1 MTDAIFDIRR
11 DQYATAL
18 RELLRHENDLTNHR
32 IMWLL
37 VGQGFIANAFV
48 ANNGSESMKFGLQVV
63 GILLTL
69 SAFVMLYKSYQARGY
84 IEFLGNMAKEGT
96 LSEECL
102 PLMGWPRIR
111 ISGWRRKIWACPWI
125 RQPDDVLE
133 PWSFLPVL
141 FIFMWMTGLIH
152 GRTRMG
158 TGTDV
163 LIAITLTVAI
173 LSVYCGVVVHYQVK
187 EEESTAEVA
196 RIAQSRLTGTNELR

>member
-1 MTDAIFDIRR
+1 MTDAIFDIRQ
-11 DQYATAL
+11 DQYAAAL

-48 ANNGSESMKFGLQVV
+48 SNSVSAPMKFGLHVV

-84 IEFLGNMAKEGT
+84 IEYLGTKAKEGT
-96 LSEECL
+96 LSEEYL
-102 PLMGWPRIR
+102 PLMGWPRTR
-111 ISGWRRKIWACPWI
+111 ISGWRRKFWICPWI

-141 FIFMWMTGLIH
+141 FIFMWMTGLIQSE
-152 GRTRMG
+152 TRME
-158 TGTDV
+158 TGV
-163 LIAITLTVAI
+163 VIPVAVALTFAM
-173 LSVYCGVVVHYQVK
+173 LSVYCVVVVHYQVK
-187 EEESTAEVA
+187 QEESTE
-196 RIAQSRLTGTNELR
+196 ELRNRQLV

>member
-1 MTDAIFDIRR
+1 MTDAKFDIRQ

-48 ANNGSESMKFGLQVV
+48 SNSVSAPMKLGLHFV

-84 IEFLGNMAKEGT
+84 IEYLGNKAKEGT
-96 LSEECL
+96 LSEEYL
-102 PLMGWPRIR
+102 PLMGWPRTR
-111 ISGWRRKIWACPWI
+111 ISGWRRKIWICPWI

-141 FIFMWMTGLIH
+141 FIFMWMTGLIQSQ
-152 GRTRMG
+152 TRMG
-158 TGTDV
+158 TGAV
-163 LIAITLTVAI
+163 IPMAIALTFAM
-173 LSVYCGVVVHYQVK
+173 LSVYCVVVVHYQVK
-187 EEESTAEVA
+187 QEESTE
-196 RIAQSRLTGTNELR
+196 ELKKRQLL

>member
-1 MTDAIFDIRR
+1 MTDAKFDIRQ

-48 ANNGSESMKFGLQVV
+48 SNSVSAPMKLGLHFV

-84 IEFLGNMAKEGT
+84 IEYLGNKAKEGT
-96 LSEECL
+96 LSEEYL
-102 PLMGWPRIR
+102 PLMGWPRTR
-111 ISGWRRKIWACPWI
+111 ISGWRRKIWICPWI

-141 FIFMWMTGLIH
+141 FIFMWMTGLIQSE
-152 GRTRMG
+152 TRME
-158 TGTDV
+158 TGV
-163 LIAITLTVAI
+163 VIPVAVALTFAM
-173 LSVYCGVVVHYQVK
+173 LSVYCVVVVHYQVK
-187 EEESTAEVA
+187 QEESTE
-196 RIAQSRLTGTNELR
+196 ELRNRQLV

>member
-48 ANNGSESMKFGLQVV
+48 ANNGSVSMKFGLQVV

-84 IEFLGNMAKEGT
+84 IEYLGHKAKEGT
-96 LSEECL
+96 LSEEFL
-102 PLMGWPRIR
+102 PLMGWPRTR
-111 ISGWRRKIWACPWI
+111 IAGWRRKIWICPWI
-125 RQPDDVLE
+125 RKPDDVLE

-141 FIFMWMTGLIH
+141 FIFMWLTGLMH
-152 GRTRMG
+152 GRIRMG
-158 TGTDV
+158 TGTIIG
-163 LIAITLTVAI
+163 LATMLTFAI
-173 LSVYCGVVVHYQVK
+173 LAGYCVVVVRYQVK
-187 EEESTAEVA
+187 EEDSTQELA
-196 RIAQSRLTGTNELR
+196 RIATSGREGN

>member
-1 MTDAIFDIRR
+1 MTEALNDIRK

-37 VGQGFIANAFV
+37 IGQGFIANAFLTS
-48 ANNGSESMKFGLQVV
+48 NGSVTVKLGLQVV

-84 IEFLGNMAKEGT
+84 IEYLGNRAKEGT
-96 LSEECL
+96 LPEEYL
-102 PLMGWPRIR
+102 PLMGWPRKR
-111 ISGWRRKIWACPWI
+111 MAGWRTEFWVCRWI
-125 RQPDDVLE
+125 RKADDVLE

-152 GRTRMG
+152 GRLSLG
-158 TGTDV
+158 PELAALLAV
-163 LIAITLTVAI
+163 ALTFVI
-173 LSVYCGVVVHYQVK
+173 LAVYCLVVVHYQMK
-187 EEESTAEVA
+187 EEERSV
-196 RIAQSRLTGTNELR
+196 I

>member
-1 MTDAIFDIRR
+1 MTDAIFDIRQ
-11 DQYATAL
+11 DQYAAAL

-48 ANNGSESMKFGLQVV
+48 SNSVSAPMKFGLHVV

-84 IEFLGNMAKEGT
+84 IEYLGTKAKEGT
-96 LSEECL
+96 LSEEYL
-102 PLMGWPRIR
+102 PLMGWPRTR
-111 ISGWRRKIWACPWI
+111 ISGWRRKIWICPWI

-141 FIFMWMTGLIH
+141 FIFMWMTGLIQSE
-152 GRTRMG
+152 TRME
-158 TGTDV
+158 TGV
-163 LIAITLTVAI
+163 VIPVAVALTFAM
-173 LSVYCGVVVHYQVK
+173 LSVYCVVVVHYQVK
-187 EEESTAEVA
+187 QEESTE
-196 RIAQSRLTGTNELR
+196 ELRNRQLV